1 MGDKFNVASSVKEF
15 RKPIDKTN
23 WKNHGYAAVVNAF
36 YNSVE
41 NSIHFPSGIFD
52 GAFFQPDRPLY
63 MNYGAMGWIVGHEI
77 THGFDDENSQ
87 RDENGKLVDWWDPE
101 SKKMYQE
108 KTQCIVEQYGNST
121 VQVGGETLNV
131 NGTTTLGENI
141 SDLGGMKEAL
151 RAYEKLVLKS
161 GPEPILPGLGF
172 TQNQL
177 MWLSAASIWCGVR
190 RPASLKDRIQY
201 DPHSPRKFRVNGV
214 FANLPEFARDWG
226 CPEGTRMNP
235 SKRCSVW

>member
-1 MGDKFNVASSVKEF
+1 VQGVVL
-15 RKPIDKTN
+15 
-23 WKNHGYAAVVNAF
+23 AA
-36 YNSVE
+36 
-41 NSIHFPSGIFD
+41 
-52 GAFFQPDRPLY
+52 
-63 MNYGAMGWIVGHEI
+63 
-77 THGFDDENSQ
+77 
-87 RDENGKLVDWWDPE
+87 
-101 SKKMYQE
+101 
-108 KTQCIVEQYGNST
+108 